1 MDKSARLFDHAIVMG
16 GSMAGLLAARVLADR
31 CHRVTI
37 LERDEELD
45 SAGPRRGVPQGR
57 HTHGLLA
64 SGRKVLDELFP
75 GLFDE
80 LIADGALAGDLVG
93 DSRWF
98 LEGGYLARQ
107 ASDLEGVL
115 LSRPFLE
122 AAVRRR
128 VRALP
133 NVDMRSGCAVAGLIM
148 PSDRV
153 TGVQVQGGET
163 LEADLVVDATGR
175 GSRTRTWLADR
186 GYESPAEEKVE
197 VNLSYTTRCFRR
209 DPAHVGGDR
218 AVIIPPTPT
227 GKRGGVMLAQE
238 GGRWTVTLISHYG
251 PKPPEQLEGF
261 RAFAAALPAG
271 DVYDVV
277 ADAEPIG
284 DAVSTTFPAS
294 IRRRFERLR
303 RFPER
308 LVVIGDGLCSFNP
321 IYGQGM
327 SVAALEARALGAALE
342 QGLDGLWRRFYSAAA
357 TIIDTP
363 WTTAV
368 GNDLRM
374 PELAKRQSRIDRA
387 IAGYIAALH
396 RTAHRDGTLS
406 TAFLRVANLM
416 APPTSLFAPKIAWR
430 VLRGS
435 LPGLRP
441 MAERT
446 VRVARA

>member
-1 MDKSARLFDHAIVMG
+1 MDKSARLIDHAIVMG
-16 GSMAGLLAARVLADR
+16 GSMAGLLAARVLAGR

-64 SGRKVLDELFP
+64 SGRSVLDELFP
-75 GLFDE
+75 GLFDQ
-80 LIADGALAGDLVG
+80 LIAEGALAGDLVG

-107 ASDLEGVL
+107 SSDLEGVL

-133 NVDMRSGCAVAGLIM
+133 NVAMRGGCAVAGLVM

-197 VNLSYTTRCFRR
+197 VSLSYTTRCFRR

-251 PKPPEQLEGF
+251 PKPPEHLEGF

-271 DVYDVV
+271 DIYDVV

-284 DAVSTTFPAS
+284 NAVSTTFPAS

-342 QGLDGLWRRFYSAAA
+342 QGLDGVWRRFYAAAA

-374 PELAKRQSRIDRA
+374 PELAKRQTRIDRA

-396 RTAHRDGTLS
+396 RAAHRDGTLS

-441 MAERT
+441 IAERT
-446 VRVARA
+446 MRVARA